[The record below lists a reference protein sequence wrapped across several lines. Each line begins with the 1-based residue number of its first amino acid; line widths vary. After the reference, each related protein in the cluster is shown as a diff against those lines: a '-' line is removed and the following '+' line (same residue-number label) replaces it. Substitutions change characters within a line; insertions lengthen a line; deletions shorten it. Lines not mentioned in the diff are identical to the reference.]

1 MGFWN
6 EIPPSLFDDMKPHEV
21 TARELQTHLVDGYD
35 FYRMKIYEILLN
47 DDDDDEAELARMYG
61 GAEAVGG
68 IYLYFFGGKA
78 MLGLEQMIEKKIEE
92 SE

>member
-21 TARELQTHLVDGYD
+21 TARELQTHLVELYYMYKVTALELYD
-35 FYRMKIYEILLN
+35 DPDLEMEFMQTTGMI
-47 DDDDDEAELARMYG
+47 G
-61 GAEAVGG
+61 AVGAL
-68 IYLYFFGGKA
+68 YLYFFGGKA
-78 MLGLEQMIEKKIEE
+78 MLELEQMIEKRIEE